1 MNNLN
6 EYLRVIQIQYDVG
19 NVAMSD
25 VIETKV
31 QIADSRQGLNTV
43 RGNYENAVANLNN
56 IIGLPTD
63 IPLAVSDNLEYL
75 PHEESEIECLEYA
88 LEHRPTESSPF
99 TK

>member
-63 IPLAVSDNLEYL
+63 IPLAVSDN
-75 PHEESEIECLEYA
+75 
-88 LEHRPTESSPF
+88 
-99 TK
+99 